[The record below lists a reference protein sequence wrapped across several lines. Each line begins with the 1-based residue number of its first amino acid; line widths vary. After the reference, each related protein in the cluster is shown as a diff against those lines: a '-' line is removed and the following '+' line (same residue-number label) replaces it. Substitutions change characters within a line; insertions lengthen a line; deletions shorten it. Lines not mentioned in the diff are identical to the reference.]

1 MTCCLENKFDYNVGT
16 CLRHVS
22 NALIGVLVSFAII
35 NTLEPYLMGYGSNV
49 IVLSCVEIW
58 ALFNWFCPNRYPSTL
73 PNNSNGV
80 ASVISTW

>member
-1 MTCCLENKFDYNVGT
+1 
-16 CLRHVS
+16 
-22 NALIGVLVSFAII
+22 
-35 NTLEPYLMGYGSNV
+35 MGYGSNF

-58 ALFNWFCPNRYPSTL
+58 ALFNCFSPYCYPTTL